1 MHIRRRHKLFEATVR
16 YKGSRVARS
25 FIVRSHATKWAKKT
39 LAEMEKGTYTN
50 RDKLY
55 SMQLRDLLTLYYDHA
70 KDTYR
75 SETTRFTLS
84 FISRQ
89 SLGKCILAR
98 LDGVKLANF
107 KKQMLKT
114 KAPSTVRKYLLLI
127 SRAISVGIKELG
139 IPFEQNPVS
148 MVSLPADPK
157 HRDRI
162 LTATERATLF
172 KACFR
177 SRSYAM
183 GPIVE
188 LAYETLCRR
197 NELLTLNYNDCN
209 LMAKEALVRITKNGE
224 PRRIG
229 LSNRA
234 VEIIKTLPRSMNG
247 SLFTMKSV
255 SSFEKSFRRI
265 VATCNLNDFHF
276 HDLRHCGATTLAEQ
290 GWSTIEL
297 MAQGGWSSA
306 DMVKRYASISGKHL
320 AKRFEIVR

>member
-1 MHIRRRHKLFEATVR
+1 
-16 YKGSRVARS
+16 
-25 FIVRSHATKWAKKT
+25 
-39 LAEMEKGTYTN
+39 
-50 RDKLY
+50 
-55 SMQLRDLLTLYYDHA
+55 MQLRDLLTLYFDHA
-70 KDTYR
+70 KDSYR

-84 FISRQ
+84 YISRQ
-89 SLGKCILAR
+89 PLGKCILAR

-107 KKQMLKT
+107 KKEMLKT

-127 SRAISVGIKELG
+127 SRAITVGIKELG
-139 IPFEQNPVS
+139 IPFETNPVS
-148 MVSLPADPK
+148 MVSLPADAK

-162 LTATERATLF
+162 LTATERGTLF

-177 SRSYAM
+177 SKSYAM

-197 NELLTLNYNDCN
+197 GELLNLNYEDCN
-209 LMAKEALVRITKNGE
+209 LRAKEALVRITKNGE

-229 LSNRA
+229 LSDRA
-234 VEIIKTLPRSMNG
+234 VEIIRNLPRTVSG
-247 SLFTMKSV
+247 GLFTMKSV
-255 SSFEKSFRRI
+255 SPFEKSFRRI
-265 VATCNLNDFHF
+265 VAKCNLKDFHF
-276 HDLRHCGATTLAEQ
+276 HDLRHCGATNLAEQ